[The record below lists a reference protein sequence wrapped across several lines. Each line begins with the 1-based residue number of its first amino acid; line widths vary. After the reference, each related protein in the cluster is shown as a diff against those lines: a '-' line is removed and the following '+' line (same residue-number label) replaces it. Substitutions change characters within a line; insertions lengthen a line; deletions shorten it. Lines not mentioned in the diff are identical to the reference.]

1 MILEKGMATHS
12 SFLAWK
18 IPWREKPDR
27 LQFTMLQRVGRDW
40 VANTHTHTHTHTY
53 THSLYDP
60 NFTSVCTHKRHES
73 RILKRYLYT
82 HVHSSIICNSQRW
95 KQSKGLS
102 KDEWK
107 SKIWYIHTIEYHSA
121 LRKKKEILT
130 HATTWTTPA
139 NIMLNEISQSPKEK
153 SCRIPPISRNHRD
166 RKQAGGCQGLGS
178 EEWVLI

>member
-1 MILEKGMATHS
+1 MVRTLCSHCQGPWFSPGWELSDASWWKIIIMATHS

-27 LQFTMLQRVGRDW
+27 LQFTMLQRVGHDW
-40 VANTHTHTHTHTY
+40 VTNTHTHTHTQTY

-121 LRKKKEILT
+121 LRKKKGNSDTCYNMDNPWE
-130 HATTWTTPA
+130 HYAKWNKPVPKGK
-139 NIMLNEISQSPKEK
+139 ML
-153 SCRIPPISRNHRD
+153 
-166 RKQAGGCQGLGS
+166 
-178 EEWVLI
+178 

>member
-1 MILEKGMATHS
+1 MPAVLLRYCTCIDTHIS
-12 SFLAWK
+12 TRTHA
-18 IPWREKPDR
+18 
-27 LQFTMLQRVGRDW
+27 
-40 VANTHTHTHTHTY
+40 HTHTHTQTY

-121 LRKKKEILT
+121 LRKKKGLITLMVADMSGIVCILGERKCKRQILDLW
-130 HATTWTTPA
+130 AGWTFGDTQKILP
-139 NIMLNEISQSPKEK
+139 NLQM
-153 SCRIPPISRNHRD
+153 
-166 RKQAGGCQGLGS
+166 RKLKVS
-178 EEWVLI
+178 